1 MTAEN
6 LPALETET
14 STKRACE
21 LLGVSRATVLRRR
34 QPPVLGP
41 PAPRPA
47 PPNKLT
53 EAEQQ
58 RVLSVLRSPDY
69 CDLAPAQVWAQL
81 LDDGIYLCSIRT
93 MYRLLAAAGESRER
107 RRQRTHPARKKPELI
122 ATAPNVVWSWD
133 ITKLAG
139 PERGIYYELFVIIDI
154 YSRYVVGWC
163 VAAAETGELA
173 EAFIAD
179 AIDRQQID
187 RNQLTLHAD
196 RGSSMTSKPV
206 AQLLVDLGVTRS
218 HSRPSVSNDNPYSEA
233 QFKTLKYCPAF
244 PGRFGSIA
252 DARQFCE
259 AFFDH
264 YNHVH
269 RHAGIGLHTPASVHY
284 GTATEIRAARAATL
298 TAAYETNPAR
308 FRHQP
313 PTPPKLPEAAWIN
326 EPNREALIQSV

>member
-1 MTAEN
+1 VTGEH
-6 LPALETET
+6 LPTLEEAT
-14 STKRACE
+14 STKQACE

-34 QPPVLGP
+34 RPPLLGP
-41 PAPRPA
+41 PAPRPE

-53 EAEQQ
+53 EPERQH
-58 RVLSVLRSPDY
+58 VLSVLRSEKY
-69 CDLAPAQVWAQL
+69 CDLAPAQVWARL

-93 MYRLLAAAGESRER
+93 MYRLLAAVGESRER

-122 ATAPNVVWSWD
+122 ARAPNQVWSWD

-139 PERGIYYELFVIIDI
+139 PERGVYYELFVIIDI
-154 YSRYVVGWC
+154 YSRYVVNWC

-179 AIDRQQID
+179 ALDRQGVGRD
-187 RNQLTLHAD
+187 QLTLHAD

-252 DARQFCE
+252 DARAFCT

-284 GTATEIRAARAATL
+284 GTATEIRAARADTL
-298 TAAYETNPAR
+298 TTAYEANPAR

-326 EPNREALIQSV
+326 EPNREALIQSA

>member
-1 MTAEN
+1 MNADN
-6 LPALETET
+6 LPALEAET

-34 QPPVLGP
+34 QLPVLGP

-53 EAEQQ
+53 EAERQH
-58 RVLSVLRSPDY
+58 VLSTLRSPKY

-179 AIDRQQID
+179 AIDRQQVD

-252 DARQFCE
+252 DARVFCE

-264 YNHVH
+264 YNHLH

-284 GTATEIRAARAATL
+284 GTATEIRAARADTL

-308 FRHQP
+308 FRHRP
-313 PTPPKLPEAAWIN
+313 PTPPKLPDAAWIN
-326 EPNREALIQSV
+326 EPNREALIQSA

>member
-1 MTAEN
+1 MTAKH
-6 LPALETET
+6 LSDLEAVT
-14 STKRACE
+14 SLKTACK
-21 LLGVSRATVLRRR
+21 LLGANRSTIQRRR
-34 QPPVLGP
+34 QPPKLGP
-41 PAPRPA
+41 PKPRPE
-47 PPNKLT
+47 PSNKLT
-53 EAEQQ
+53 EPERQHI
-58 RVLSVLRSPDY
+58 LGVLRSPQY
-69 CDLAPAQVWAQL
+69 CDLAPAQVWARL
-81 LDDGIYLCSIRT
+81 LDDGTYLCSIST
-93 MYRLLAAAGESRER
+93 MYRLLRIAGENRER

-122 ATAPNVVWSWD
+122 ATTPNEVWSWD

-154 YSRYVVGWC
+154 YSRYVTGWI

-179 AIDRQQID
+179 TIDRQQVG

-206 AQLLVDLGVTRS
+206 AQLLVDLGVNRS

-244 PGRFGSIA
+244 PTRFGSIA
-252 DARQFCE
+252 DARTFCE

-269 RHAGIGLHTPASVHY
+269 RHSGIGLHTPASVHY
-284 GTATEIRAARAATL
+284 GTVIEIRAQRAATL
-298 TAAYETNPAR
+298 TAAFEANPAR
-308 FRHQP
+308 FGHRP
-313 PTPPKLPEAAWIN
+313 PTPPKLPSVAWIN
-326 EPNREALIQSV
+326 EPNQQALIQSA

>member
-1 MTAEN
+1 M
-6 LPALETET
+6 
-14 STKRACE
+14 
-21 LLGVSRATVLRRR
+21 
-34 QPPVLGP
+34 
-41 PAPRPA
+41 
-47 PPNKLT
+47 
-53 EAEQQ
+53 
-58 RVLSVLRSPDY
+58 
-69 CDLAPAQVWAQL
+69 
-81 LDDGIYLCSIRT
+81 
-93 MYRLLAAAGESRER
+93 
-107 RRQRTHPARKKPELI
+107 
-122 ATAPNVVWSWD
+122 
-133 ITKLAG
+133 
-139 PERGIYYELFVIIDI
+139 IIDI
-154 YSRYVVGWC
+154 FSRYVVAWC

-179 AIDRQQID
+179 ALDRQGVERD
-187 RNQLTLHAD
+187 QLTLHAD

-252 DARQFCE
+252 DARSFCA

-264 YNHVH
+264 YNHIH

-284 GTATEIRAARAATL
+284 GTATEIQAARAATL
-298 TAAYETNPAR
+298 TAAYNANPAR

-326 EPNREALIQSV
+326 EPNREALIQSA

>member
-1 MTAEN
+1 MIAEH
-6 LPALETET
+6 LPDLEAVT
-14 STKRACE
+14 SLKQACE
-21 LLGVSRATVLRRR
+21 LLGANRSTIQRRR
-34 QPPVLGP
+34 QPPKLGP
-41 PAPRPA
+41 PKPRPE

-53 EAEQQ
+53 EQERQH
-58 RVLSVLRSPDY
+58 VLSVLRSEEY
-69 CDLAPAQVWAQL
+69 CDLAPAQVWARL
-81 LDDGIYLCSIRT
+81 LDDGLYLCSIST
-93 MYRLLAAAGESRER
+93 MYRLLRIVGENRER

-122 ATAPNVVWSWD
+122 ATKPNQVWSWD

-154 YSRYVVGWC
+154 YSRYVVGWT

-179 AIDRQQID
+179 AIDSQSVGRD
-187 RNQLTLHAD
+187 QLTLHAD

-206 AQLLVDLGVTRS
+206 AQLLVDLGVARS

-244 PGRFGSIA
+244 PTRFGSIA
-252 DARQFCE
+252 DAGAFCE
-259 AFFDH
+259 SFFDH

-269 RHAGIGLHTPASVHY
+269 RHSGIGLHTPASVHY
-284 GTATEIRAARAATL
+284 GTATEIRAQRAATL
-298 TAAYETNPAR
+298 TATYDANPAR

-313 PTPPKLPEAAWIN
+313 PTPPKLPPVAWIN
-326 EPNREALIQSV
+326 EPNQQALIQSA